1 MKKIF
6 IILYC
11 VSAITLLPSVYA
23 DDKTSFVEGSSH
35 NVFTGLFRSVWAH
48 LKSYNPAK
56 KESARSEILYSAGIR
71 GAEST
76 DTLLRPYWKDDLSR
90 DQQFQSELHEFSLAQ
105 TRLDRGELEAAVNS
119 FDHFLQ
125 AFEQSSL
132 RPNAL
137 FGKGISLAGIGKTE
151 QSIITIKQFIEE
163 NPRHPL
169 TRDARLVIDEL
180 Q

>member
-1 MKKIF
+1 MKKLF

-11 VSAITLLPSVYA
+11 VSVITLVPSVFA
-23 DDKTSFVEGSSH
+23 DDKTSFVEASSH
-35 NVFTGLFRSVWAH
+35 NVFTGLFRSVWAQ

-56 KESARSEILYSAGIR
+56 KESARSETLYSAGIR

-105 TRLDRGELEAAVNS
+105 TRLDRGELEAAVKS
-119 FDHFLQ
+119 FDRFLQ
-125 AFEQSSL
+125 TFEQSSL

-151 QSIITIKQFIEE
+151 QSLITIQQFIEE

-169 TRDARLVIDEL
+169 TRDARLVVAEL